1 MNYPQIMSPV
11 PFATKS
17 GDHVAPAPMG
27 APPMLIDIIIINNN
41 SSFILTADY
50 PQLIFYKLPRRT
62 AQIQSNTKNQ
72 L

>member
-1 MNYPQIMSPV
+1 MKMMRRVIKILLSMMKTRSPSHSAL
-11 PFATKS
+11 FLSRHLQTNN
-17 GDHVAPAPMG
+17 
-27 APPMLIDIIIINNN
+27 NNN
-41 SSFILTADY
+41 SSFISTADN